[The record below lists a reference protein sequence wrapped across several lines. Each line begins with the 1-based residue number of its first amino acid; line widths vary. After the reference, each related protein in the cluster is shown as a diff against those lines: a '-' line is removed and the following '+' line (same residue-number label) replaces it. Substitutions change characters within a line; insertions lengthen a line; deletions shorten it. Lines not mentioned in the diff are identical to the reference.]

1 VRAVRLAV
9 LLAAAL
15 SVAGCGGGGTGNGT
29 DTAVQWTLGAELER
43 PGPDVALVQGTA
55 DYAAGPIRT
64 TFLVID
70 SKSRAIESPKARVWV
85 GPSLDKPPLVTTEA
99 TLDSIGIP
107 GESESAA
114 GGVSKIYVA
123 HFSLPKPGKY
133 VMVAE
138 PDGAKIQGMAN
149 LQVARHPQAPA
160 VGAEAIPSRT
170 PTLGST
176 HGNVGALTTADPP
189 DLALLRYSVAD
200 SIKAHV
206 PFVLVFATPKFCQ
219 SRTCGPEVDVV
230 QAVQKEFAGSPI
242 RFIHVEI
249 YKDNNPA
256 QGYNRWVGE
265 WRLPSEPWVF
275 LVGRDGKIKQRFEGS
290 VSVAELTAAV
300 HERLAG

>member
-1 VRAVRLAV
+1 VRAVRLAA

-15 SVAGCGGGGTGNGT
+15 GVAGCGGGGNTNGT
-29 DTAVQWTLGAELER
+29 DTAVQGTLGAELER

-55 DYAAGPIRT
+55 DYAAGPIRS

-70 SKSRAIESPKARVWV
+70 SKARAIESPKARVWV

-107 GESESAA
+107 GESESAG

-138 PDGAKIQGMAN
+138 PEGARIQGIGDI
-149 LQVARHPQAPA
+149 QVAGRPQAPA
-160 VGAEAIPSRT
+160 VGDKAIPSRT
-170 PTLGST
+170 PTLSST
-176 HGNVGALTTADPP
+176 DGNVAALTTANPP
-189 DLALLRYSVAD
+189 DLALLKYSVAD
-200 SIKAHV
+200 SIKAHA

-219 SRTCGPEVDVV
+219 SRTCGPVVDVAE
-230 QAVQKEFAGSPI
+230 AVQKKFAGSGT

-249 YKDNNPA
+249 YKDNNPS

-275 LVGRDGKIKQRFEGS
+275 LVGRDGKIEQRFEGS
-290 VSVAELTAAV
+290 VSVDELSAAV
-300 HERLAG
+300 KQLQG